1 MSQSS
6 SLLCTSTAPQRCA
19 MAEEFELN
27 ALTPL
32 DGRYASRVA
41 PVRAYFSEA
50 ALIKYRVRVEVE
62 YLVALSGAVP
72 ALKDVFAGGNLAKW
86 RGGAGPGGGG
96 PPPPGAGR
104 RLWQNAGL
112 ELCDFVVLDFGEF
125 QKMAISKNKI
135 GRAHV

>member
-1 MSQSS
+1 
-6 SLLCTSTAPQRCA
+6 

-62 YLVALSGAVP
+62 
-72 ALKDVFAGGNLAKW
+72 
-86 RGGAGPGGGG
+86 
-96 PPPPGAGR
+96 
-104 RLWQNAGL
+104 
-112 ELCDFVVLDFGEF
+112 
-125 QKMAISKNKI
+125 
-135 GRAHV
+135 